1 MRRITVLLTAV
12 PLALSG
18 LAVGA
23 TSNAEI
29 IQDSM
34 SDSALDLTNAKLAA
48 ADHGAQNS
56 INFANQE
63 SITCTPAD
71 ECVAVQLLESIAG
84 VDTSVNP
91 VKTNHS
97 QPKSTVTPSS
107 VDVQNS
113 IPNSYLQTVSCPSS
127 DDCVAAGSFE
137 NGLGGYDAFT
147 KTQTKG
153 VWGVDITATFDAG
166 VQSKSHDA
174 YFESISCAA
183 AGECVAAGR
192 FENAAGDYEAFTQ
205 SKTNGAWASAKPARF
220 AIGTQSVN
228 PNAYFDSVFCAAAG
242 DCVAA
247 GRFENAA
254 GGNEAFTQ
262 TQTNGIW
269 ATATPA
275 TFATDIQSAIQYA
288 FFTSTSCSAV
298 GECVAA
304 GAFENSAGGSEAF
317 TQTQTKGAWATA
329 VPASFATDVQSSIP
343 SATFESVSCPASG
356 ECVAAGTFENT
367 VGGNEAFTQTQTKG
381 AWATAVPASFAT
393 DVQSSIPSANFESIS
408 CPAVGECVAA
418 GKFENASGDIEAFTQ
433 SQDHGVWASALPAT
447 FGIDVQSS
455 APYAYFVSVSCLAA
469 GACVAAGTFESA
481 DGGNEAFTQSQTN
494 GVWAIAKPVKIN
506 GVVQNSL
513 PDVYIDS
520 ISCTTVS
527 YCTAVGRLSNVEG
540 NYVEFTQNISH

>member
-97 QPKSTVTPSS
+97 QPKSTVTISS

-183 AGECVAAGR
+183 AG
-192 FENAAGDYEAFTQ
+192 
-205 SKTNGAWASAKPARF
+205 
-220 AIGTQSVN
+220 
-228 PNAYFDSVFCAAAG
+228 

-247 GRFENAA
+247 GRF
-254 GGNEAFTQ
+254 
-262 TQTNGIW
+262 
-269 ATATPA
+269 
-275 TFATDIQSAIQYA
+275 
-288 FFTSTSCSAV
+288 
-298 GECVAA
+298 
-304 GAFENSAGGSEAF
+304 
-317 TQTQTKGAWATA
+317 
-329 VPASFATDVQSSIP
+329 
-343 SATFESVSCPASG
+343 
-356 ECVAAGTFENT
+356 
-367 VGGNEAFTQTQTKG
+367 
-381 AWATAVPASFAT
+381 
-393 DVQSSIPSANFESIS
+393 
-408 CPAVGECVAA
+408 
-418 GKFENASGDIEAFTQ
+418 
-433 SQDHGVWASALPAT
+433 
-447 FGIDVQSS
+447 
-455 APYAYFVSVSCLAA
+455 
-469 GACVAAGTFESA
+469 
-481 DGGNEAFTQSQTN
+481 
-494 GVWAIAKPVKIN
+494 
-506 GVVQNSL
+506 
-513 PDVYIDS
+513 
-520 ISCTTVS
+520 
-527 YCTAVGRLSNVEG
+527 
-540 NYVEFTQNISH
+540 